1 MEMFLTSI
9 IGWGPNWAPRAWM
22 LCAGQL
28 LPISQFS
35 AVFSLIGTI
44 YGGDG
49 RTTFAL
55 PDLRGRA
62 PMAAGNGPGVTAYN
76 IGQKTGANTTT
87 LQVSNIPPHNH
98 SSSTAGLRVSLAAS
112 TSDATS
118 ATPVNNYALSK
129 VVDATNFGDVHVY
142 GPNVPNVALAGGGV
156 SGSITINN
164 TGGGQSFSLMQPS
177 LAIQFIFCMQGI
189 FPPRS

>member
-1 MEMFLTSI
+1 MEMYIASI

-55 PDLRGRA
+55 PDLRGRS
-62 PMAAGNGPGVTAYN
+62 PLAAGYGPGITPYN
-76 IGQKTGANTTT
+76 IGQKSGANTAT
-87 LQVSNIPPHNH
+87 LQIANIPSHNH
-98 SSSTAGLRVSLAAS
+98 SSSTSEMSVKLFAS
-112 TSDATS
+112 TTDANS
-118 ATPVNNYALSK
+118 NTPSNNAVLSK
-129 VVDATNFGDVHVY
+129 TVDATNFGDIQIY
-142 GPNVPNVALAGGGV
+142 GSGAADTQINGGVV
-156 SGSITINN
+156 SGSVTIGN
-164 TGGGQSFSLMQPS
+164 TGGGQSFSIVQPV
-177 LAIQFIFCMQGI
+177 LAIQFIFCLQGI